1 MSKKVAK
8 ARSHPSG
15 PGSGQGS
22 VCGYSG
28 ARLGGNSDA
37 RVSAAWKNGTLP
49 QHVKDAYNK
58 HSATVRDRPRVNQ
71 HGTTVYDHVNR
82 AYKVKAC
89 HIIDYYENGSER
101 VIIFAKAPCLRSV
114 LPTFSLPCVIAR
126 WIGIFPFLSLT
137 SISAPRSASAS
148 TTSTLPPPSDA

>member
-1 MSKKVAK
+1 MPTCIVNKRVAK
-8 ARSHPSG
+8 ARSRRASG

-37 RVSAAWKNGTLP
+37 RESAAWKNGTLP
-49 QHVKDAYNK
+49 QHIKDAYNK

-89 HIIDYYENGSER
+89 HIVDFYENDFKRGTD
-101 VIIFAKAPCLRSV
+101 FAYVSPGW
-114 LPTFSLPCVIAR
+114 T
-126 WIGIFPFLSLT
+126 LT
-137 SISAPRSASAS
+137 SDS
-148 TTSTLPPPSDA
+148 TR